1 MAIALSGHGVGNLIT
16 APLLTYIILIA
27 DWRTAFLSAGAIIL
41 LVVTLA
47 ALAMKD
53 NPGSMGLRPYG
64 ETQEEERRVRSEDK
78 KLSSLVQRFSVR
90 EILGRR
96 EFWLIYILWIV
107 STIVHTIYTQH
118 LVLFAIG
125 VGITAVIASLALGTI
140 GLSSIIGRLTM
151 GLLLDRIGIT
161 RTLVICYTINVG
173 SALLLMITKSELS
186 LFLFAFTFGFS
197 FGGRTTLEVPLAS
210 SFVGLANLGIMSGMF
225 ETAFGVGGFIGPYLG
240 GRMYDMMGQ
249 YYEVFL
255 ICTLLSVLSLA
266 ITLILRPEKKDIT

>member
-1 MAIALSGHGVGNLIT
+1 M
-16 APLLTYIILIA
+16 
-27 DWRTAFLSAGAIIL
+27 
-41 LVVTLA
+41 
-47 ALAMKD
+47 
-53 NPGSMGLRPYG
+53 
-64 ETQEEERRVRSEDK
+64 
-78 KLSSLVQRFSVR
+78 
-90 EILGRR
+90 
-96 EFWLIYILWIV
+96 IYILWIV

-125 VGITAVIASLALGTI
+125 VRITAVIASLALGTI

-161 RTLVICYTINVG
+161 QALVICYTINVG
-173 SALLLMITKSELS
+173 SALILMITKSESS